1 MSTDAI
7 SLVTIIALIRKEI
20 AESRVE
26 GKAGKDGKQG
36 GTG

>member
-1 MSTDAI
+1 MSADAI

-26 GKAGKDGKQG
+26 GPGRQRW
-36 GTG
+36 